1 MHGAPEPPGPGAAGA
16 APERPADRL
25 TLKGLRLMAHIGV
38 TEEERRDRQRL
49 ELDLEL
55 YADLDR
61 AGRTGDLRHTVD
73 YRQAADAARA
83 LLEGRPWH
91 LVEAAAH
98 AVAAD
103 VLERFPAVRR
113 TVVRVRKYVLPETS
127 YVEVQM
133 ERRR

>member
-1 MHGAPEPPGPGAAGA
+1 MPGAP
-16 APERPADRL
+16 DRL
-25 TLKGLRLMAHIGV
+25 LLASLRLQAHIGV
-38 TEEERRDRQRL
+38 TEEERRTRQRL

-61 AGRTGDLRHTVD
+61 AGRSGDLRDTID
-73 YRQAADAARA
+73 YRQAADAVRA
-83 LLEGRPWH
+83 LIEGRPWH

-98 AVAAD
+98 GVATD
-103 VLERFPAVRR
+103 LLERFPAVGR

>member
-1 MHGAPEPPGPGAAGA
+1 MRNAPD
-16 APERPADRL
+16 APDRL
-25 TLKGLRLMAHIGV
+25 LLAGLRLMAHIGV
-38 TEEERRDRQRL
+38 TEEERRERQRL

-55 YADLDR
+55 YVDLDA
-61 AGRTGDLRHTVD
+61 AGRSGDLRHTID
-73 YRQAADAARA
+73 YRLAADAVRA

-98 AVAAD
+98 ATVGD
-103 VLERFPAVRR
+103 LLERFPQLDRA
-113 TVVRVRKYVLPETS
+113 VVRVRKYVLPETS